1 MFFHPC
7 FPVQSSNNPMLVH
20 VDFNPPLILKLID
33 IDDLSGLYI
42 IWSVRSSKPIKMM
55 VDVRFCPIR
64 MNAAATTN
72 RCLARD
78 SAWVPE
84 NLLHR
89 FHLTAL
95 FIHIYLAPSS
105 LHELSHALPRI
116 GLDASIAFTRNMEPL
131 NGRTGLVQLRLKTGL
146 RAALPAAAGSP
157 HIPRGPDVASSQMS
171 YPDFFSTKSRFLLNQ
186 PIFSKKTQST
196 YRIRTKLTVEV
207 YNWFKRTVWSYP
219 AFSSNIHQVVKDG
232 NWLDVLCIWRVT
244 WPGCWHPIPELI
256 V

>member
-33 IDDLSGLYI
+33 VDDLSGLYI

-105 LHELSHALPRI
+105 LHELPRI
-116 GLDASIAFTRNMEPL
+116 GSDASIAFTRNMEPL
-131 NGRTGLVQLRLKTGL
+131 NGRTGLVQLR
-146 RAALPAAAGSP
+146 PAFKDWSASGFASSRQPPHSQGAGC
-157 HIPRGPDVASSQMS
+157 RLQPDVL
-171 YPDFFSTKSRFLLNQ
+171 SRFLLNQ
-186 PIFSKKTQST
+186 IQFSSQPTNLFQKTQST
-196 YRIRTKLTVEV
+196 FRIRTELTVEV

-219 AFSSNIHQVVKDG
+219 AFSSTTNIHQVVKDG
-232 NWLDVLCIWRVT
+232 NWLDVLCIRRVT

>member
-1 MFFHPC
+1 
-7 FPVQSSNNPMLVH
+7 
-20 VDFNPPLILKLID
+20 
-33 IDDLSGLYI
+33 
-42 IWSVRSSKPIKMM
+42 MM
-55 VDVRFCPIR
+55 VGVRFCPIR

-105 LHELSHALPRI
+105 LLELSHALPRI

-146 RAALPAAAGSP
+146 RAALPAAGSP

-186 PIFSKKTQST
+186 PIFSKKLNPLIELKQSWLLKST
-196 YRIRTKLTVEV
+196 TD
-207 YNWFKRTVWSYP
+207 FKRTVWSYP
-219 AFSSNIHQVVKDG
+219 AFSSTTNIHQVVKDG
-232 NWLDVLCIWRVT
+232 NWLDVLCIRRVT

>member
-1 MFFHPC
+1 
-7 FPVQSSNNPMLVH
+7 MLVH

-33 IDDLSGLYI
+33 VDDLSGLYI
-42 IWSVRSSKPIKMM
+42 IRSVRSSKPIKMM

-105 LHELSHALPRI
+105 LHELSRI

-131 NGRTGLVQLRLKTGL
+131 NGRTGLVQLR
-146 RAALPAAAGSP
+146 PAFKDWSASGFASSRQPPHSQGAGC
-157 HIPRGPDVASSQMS
+157 RLQPDVL
-171 YPDFFSTKSRFLLNQ
+171 SRFLLNQ
-186 PIFSKKTQST
+186 IQFSSQPTNLFQKTQST
-196 YRIRTKLTVEV
+196 YRFRTKLTVEV
-207 YNWFKRTVWSYP
+207 YNWFKLTVWSYP
-219 AFSSNIHQVVKDG
+219 AFSPDHKYTPSCERWELTGCTMHPESNLARLLTP
-232 NWLDVLCIWRVT
+232 NTRVDCLS
-244 WPGCWHPIPELI
+244 PGDTTCLSKTPTIQ
-256 V
+256 